1 MEIRKNWGRLLSLL
15 IVVVLIYWAVNN
27 ILIIQNFLD
36 AIISA
41 FQPFIFGASFA
52 FILNLPVKKIENW
65 LIKWQKEY
73 KSWFRPLAIIASFM
87 FVLLI
92 LFFLVFLVIPDL
104 ERTVTSFIEVV
115 PNQVS
120 GIINWVDHFFD
131 NNPEIIQFIQN
142 LEIDLDSAQQDLI
155 NYAQAFATN
164 TLGNIVS
171 FITGAVSSVVTIFIA
186 IVFAFF
192 LLTNKEKIIRQLKK
206 MIYSIWSLKWANYII
221 NVGQKANEVFSNFV
235 GGAITE
241 AFILGILVYLGMLIF
256 SFPFK
261 LSISVVTG
269 ALALIPI
276 YGAIIGGVIG
286 FILISVIHFKQAI
299 LFIIFIVIIQQIE
312 GNIIYPRVV
321 GNKVGLPGIWVMVSV
336 TVGGSFFGLI
346 GMLISVPLVSVIYSL
361 ISATVNYR
369 LEVAGLNINTDS
381 NNL

>member
-1 MEIRKNWGRLLSLL
+1 MEIGKNWRRLLSLL
-15 IVVVLIYWAVNN
+15 VIVVLIYWAVNN
-27 ILIIQNFLD
+27 MLMIQSFVNAL
-36 AIISA
+36 ISA

-52 FILNLPVKKIENW
+52 FILNLLVKRIENW
-65 LIKWQKEY
+65 LMKWQKEY
-73 KSWFRPLAIIASFM
+73 KSWFRILAIISSFM
-87 FVLLI
+87 FVILI

-115 PNQVS
+115 PNHVS
-120 GIINWVDHFFD
+120 VIIQWVNHFFD
-131 NNPEIIQFIQN
+131 NNTEIIQFVQN
-142 LEIDLDSAQQDLI
+142 LDIDLNSIQQELI
-155 NYAQAFATN
+155 NYAQTFATN

-171 FITGAVSSVVTIFIA
+171 FITGAVNSVVTIFIA

-206 MIYSIWSLKWANYII
+206 VIYSIWSLKWANYLI
-221 NVGQKANEVFSNFV
+221 NVGQKANEIFSNFV
-235 GGAITE
+235 GGAIIE
-241 AFILGILVYLGMLIF
+241 AFILGILVYIGMLIF

-286 FILISVIHFKQAI
+286 FILISVVNFKQAV
-299 LFIIFIVIIQQIE
+299 LFIVFIVIIQQIE

-321 GNKVGLPGIWVMVSV
+321 GNKVGLPSIWVMVSV

-346 GMLISVPLVSVIYSL
+346 GMLVSVPLVSVIYSL

-369 LEVAGLNINTDS
+369 LETAGLNIDTDS
-381 NNL
+381 KNL

>member
-1 MEIRKNWGRLLSLL
+1 MEIGKNWRRLLSLL
-15 IVVVLIYWAVNN
+15 VIVVLIYWAVNN
-27 ILIIQNFLD
+27 MLMIQSFVNAL
-36 AIISA
+36 ISA

-52 FILNLPVKKIENW
+52 FILNLLVKRIENW
-65 LIKWQKEY
+65 LMKWQKEY
-73 KSWFRPLAIIASFM
+73 KSWFRILAIISSFM
-87 FVLLI
+87 FVILI

-120 GIINWVDHFFD
+120 VIIQWVNHFFD
-131 NNPEIIQFIQN
+131 NNTEIIQFVQN
-142 LEIDLDSAQQDLI
+142 LDIDLNSIQQELI
-155 NYAQAFATN
+155 NYAQTFATN

-171 FITGAVSSVVTIFIA
+171 FITGAVNSVVTIFIA

-206 MIYSIWSLKWANYII
+206 VIYSIWSLKWANYLI
-221 NVGQKANEVFSNFV
+221 NVGQKANEIFSNFV
-235 GGAITE
+235 GGAIIE
-241 AFILGILVYLGMLIF
+241 AFILGILVYIGMLIF

-286 FILISVIHFKQAI
+286 FILISVVNFKQAV
-299 LFIIFIVIIQQIE
+299 LFIFFIVIIQQIE

-321 GNKVGLPGIWVMVSV
+321 GNKVGLPSIWVMVSV

-346 GMLISVPLVSVIYSL
+346 GMLVSVPLVSVIYSL

-369 LEVAGLNINTDS
+369 LETAGLNIDTDS
-381 NNL
+381 KNL

>member
-1 MEIRKNWGRLLSLL
+1 MEIGKNWRRLLSLL
-15 IVVVLIYWAVNN
+15 VIVVLIYWAVNN
-27 ILIIQNFLD
+27 MLMIQSFVNAL
-36 AIISA
+36 ISA

-52 FILNLPVKKIENW
+52 FILNLLVKRIENW
-65 LIKWQKEY
+65 LMKWQKEY
-73 KSWFRPLAIIASFM
+73 KSWFRILAIISSFM
-87 FVLLI
+87 FVILI

-120 GIINWVDHFFD
+120 VIIQWVNHFFD
-131 NNPEIIQFIQN
+131 NNTEIIQFVQN
-142 LEIDLDSAQQDLI
+142 LDIDLNSIQQELI
-155 NYAQAFATN
+155 NYAQTFATN

-171 FITGAVSSVVTIFIA
+171 FITGAVNSVVTIFIA

-206 MIYSIWSLKWANYII
+206 VIYSIWSLKWANYLI
-221 NVGQKANEVFSNFV
+221 NVGQKANEIFSNFV
-235 GGAITE
+235 GGAIIE
-241 AFILGILVYLGMLIF
+241 AFILGILVYIGMLIF

-286 FILISVIHFKQAI
+286 FILISVANFKQAV
-299 LFIIFIVIIQQIE
+299 LFIVFIVIIQQIE

-321 GNKVGLPGIWVMVSV
+321 GNKVGLPSIWVMVSV

-346 GMLISVPLVSVIYSL
+346 GMLVSVPLVSVIYSL

-369 LEVAGLNINTDS
+369 LETAGLNIDTDS
-381 NNL
+381 KNL

>member
-1 MEIRKNWGRLLSLL
+1 MEIGKNWRRLLSLL
-15 IVVVLIYWAVNN
+15 VIVVLIYWAVNN
-27 ILIIQNFLD
+27 MLMIQSFVNAL
-36 AIISA
+36 ISA

-52 FILNLPVKKIENW
+52 FILNLLVKRIENW
-65 LIKWQKEY
+65 LMKWQKEY
-73 KSWFRPLAIIASFM
+73 KSWFRILAIISSFM
-87 FVLLI
+87 FVILI

-120 GIINWVDHFFD
+120 VIIQWVNHFFD
-131 NNPEIIQFIQN
+131 NNTEIIQFVQN
-142 LEIDLDSAQQDLI
+142 LDIDLNSIQQELI
-155 NYAQAFATN
+155 NYAQTFATN

-171 FITGAVSSVVTIFIA
+171 FITGAVNSVVTIFIA

-206 MIYSIWSLKWANYII
+206 VIYSIWSLKWTNYLI
-221 NVGQKANEVFSNFV
+221 NVGQKANEIFSNFV
-235 GGAITE
+235 GGAIIE
-241 AFILGILVYLGMLIF
+241 AFILGILVYIGMLIF

-286 FILISVIHFKQAI
+286 FILISVVNFKQAV
-299 LFIIFIVIIQQIE
+299 LFIVFIVIIQQIE

-321 GNKVGLPGIWVMVSV
+321 GNKVGLPSIWVMVSV

-346 GMLISVPLVSVIYSL
+346 GMLVSVPLVSVIYSL

-369 LEVAGLNINTDS
+369 LETAGLNIDTDS
-381 NNL
+381 KNL

>member
-1 MEIRKNWGRLLSLL
+1 MEIGKNWRRLLSLL
-15 IVVVLIYWAVNN
+15 VIVVLIYWAVNN
-27 ILIIQNFLD
+27 MLMIQSFVNAL
-36 AIISA
+36 ISA

-52 FILNLPVKKIENW
+52 FILNLLVKRIENW
-65 LIKWQKEY
+65 LMKWQKEY
-73 KSWFRPLAIIASFM
+73 KSWFRILAIISSFM
-87 FVLLI
+87 FVILI

-120 GIINWVDHFFD
+120 VIIQWVNHFFD
-131 NNPEIIQFIQN
+131 NNTEIIQFVQN
-142 LEIDLDSAQQDLI
+142 LDIDLNSIQQELI
-155 NYAQAFATN
+155 NYAQTFATN

-192 LLTNKEKIIRQLKK
+192 LLTNKEKIIRQFKK
-206 MIYSIWSLKWANYII
+206 LVYSIWSLKWANYLI
-221 NVGQKANEVFSNFV
+221 NVGQKANEIFSNFV
-235 GGAITE
+235 GGAIIE
-241 AFILGILVYLGMLIF
+241 AFILGILVYIGMLIF

-286 FILISVIHFKQAI
+286 FVLISVVNFKQAV
-299 LFIIFIVIIQQIE
+299 LFIVFIVIIQQIE

-321 GNKVGLPGIWVMVSV
+321 GNKVGLPSIWVMVSV

-346 GMLISVPLVSVIYSL
+346 GMLVSVPLVSVIYSL

-369 LEVAGLNINTDS
+369 LETAGLNIDTDS
-381 NNL
+381 KNL

>member
-1 MEIRKNWGRLLSLL
+1 MEIGKNWRRLLSLL
-15 IVVVLIYWAVNN
+15 VIVVLIYWAVNN
-27 ILIIQNFLD
+27 MLMIQSFVNAL
-36 AIISA
+36 ISA

-52 FILNLPVKKIENW
+52 FILNLLVKRIENW
-65 LIKWQKEY
+65 LMKWQKEY
-73 KSWFRPLAIIASFM
+73 KSWFRILAIISSFM
-87 FVLLI
+87 FVILI

-120 GIINWVDHFFD
+120 VIVQWVNHFFD
-131 NNPEIIQFIQN
+131 NNTEIIQFVQN
-142 LEIDLDSAQQDLI
+142 LDIDLNSIQQELI
-155 NYAQAFATN
+155 NYAQTFATN

-171 FITGAVSSVVTIFIA
+171 FITGAVNSVVTIFIA

-206 MIYSIWSLKWANYII
+206 VIYSIWSLKWANYLI
-221 NVGQKANEVFSNFV
+221 NVGQKANEIFSNFV
-235 GGAITE
+235 GGAIIE
-241 AFILGILVYLGMLIF
+241 AFILGILVYIGMLIF

-286 FILISVIHFKQAI
+286 FILISVVNFKQAV
-299 LFIIFIVIIQQIE
+299 LFIVFIVIIQQIE

-321 GNKVGLPGIWVMVSV
+321 GNKVGLPSIWVMVSV

-346 GMLISVPLVSVIYSL
+346 GMLVSVPLVSVIYSL

-369 LEVAGLNINTDS
+369 LETAGLNIDTDS
-381 NNL
+381 KNL

>member
-1 MEIRKNWGRLLSLL
+1 MEIGKNWRRLLSLL
-15 IVVVLIYWAVNN
+15 VIVVLIYWAVNN
-27 ILIIQNFLD
+27 MLMIQSFVNAL
-36 AIISA
+36 ISA
-41 FQPFIFGASFA
+41 FQPFILGASFA
-52 FILNLPVKKIENW
+52 FILNLLVKRIENW
-65 LIKWQKEY
+65 LMKWQKEY
-73 KSWFRPLAIIASFM
+73 KSWFRILAIISSFM
-87 FVLLI
+87 FVILI

-120 GIINWVDHFFD
+120 VIIQWVNHFFD
-131 NNPEIIQFIQN
+131 NNTEIIQFVQN
-142 LEIDLDSAQQDLI
+142 LDIDLNSIQQELI
-155 NYAQAFATN
+155 NYAQTFATN

-171 FITGAVSSVVTIFIA
+171 FITGAVNSVVTIFIA

-206 MIYSIWSLKWANYII
+206 VIYSIWSLKWANYLI
-221 NVGQKANEVFSNFV
+221 NVGQKANEIFSNFV
-235 GGAITE
+235 GGAIIE
-241 AFILGILVYLGMLIF
+241 AFILGILVYIGMLIF

-286 FILISVIHFKQAI
+286 FILISVVNFKQAV
-299 LFIIFIVIIQQIE
+299 LFIVFIVIIQQIE

-321 GNKVGLPGIWVMVSV
+321 GNKVGLPSIWVMVSV

-346 GMLISVPLVSVIYSL
+346 GMLVSVPLVSVIYSL

-369 LEVAGLNINTDS
+369 LETAGLNIDTDS
-381 NNL
+381 KNL

>member
-1 MEIRKNWGRLLSLL
+1 MEIGKNWRRLLSLL
-15 IVVVLIYWAVNN
+15 VIVVLIYWAVNN
-27 ILIIQNFLD
+27 MLMIQSFVNAL
-36 AIISA
+36 ISA

-52 FILNLPVKKIENW
+52 FILNLLVKRIENW
-65 LIKWQKEY
+65 LMKWQKEY
-73 KSWFRPLAIIASFM
+73 KSWFRILAIISSFM
-87 FVLLI
+87 FVILI

-120 GIINWVDHFFD
+120 VIIQWVNHFFD
-131 NNPEIIQFIQN
+131 NNTEIIQFVQN
-142 LEIDLDSAQQDLI
+142 LDIDLNSIQQELI
-155 NYAQAFATN
+155 NYAQTFATN

-171 FITGAVSSVVTIFIA
+171 FITGAVNSVVTIFIA

-206 MIYSIWSLKWANYII
+206 VIYSIWSLKWANYLI
-221 NVGQKANEVFSNFV
+221 NVGQKANEIFSNFV
-235 GGAITE
+235 GGAIIE
-241 AFILGILVYLGMLIF
+241 AFILGILVYIGMLIF

-286 FILISVIHFKQAI
+286 FVLISVVNFKQAV
-299 LFIIFIVIIQQIE
+299 LFIVFIVIIQQIE

-321 GNKVGLPGIWVMVSV
+321 GNKVGLPSIWVMVSV

-346 GMLISVPLVSVIYSL
+346 GMLVSVPLVSVIYSL

-369 LEVAGLNINTDS
+369 LETAGLNIDTDS
-381 NNL
+381 KNL

>member
-1 MEIRKNWGRLLSLL
+1 MEIGKNWRRLLSLL
-15 IVVVLIYWAVNN
+15 VIVVLIYWAVNN
-27 ILIIQNFLD
+27 MLMIQSFVNAL
-36 AIISA
+36 ISA

-52 FILNLPVKKIENW
+52 FILNLLVKRIENW
-65 LIKWQKEY
+65 LMKWQKEY
-73 KSWFRPLAIIASFM
+73 KSWFRILAIISSFM
-87 FVLLI
+87 FVILI

-120 GIINWVDHFFD
+120 VIIQWVNHFFD
-131 NNPEIIQFIQN
+131 NNTEIIQFVQN
-142 LEIDLDSAQQDLI
+142 LDIDLNSIQQELI
-155 NYAQAFATN
+155 NYAQTFATN
-164 TLGNIVS
+164 TLGNIVR
-171 FITGAVSSVVTIFIA
+171 FITGAVNSVVTIFIA

-206 MIYSIWSLKWANYII
+206 VIYSIWSLKWANYLI
-221 NVGQKANEVFSNFV
+221 NVGQKANEIFSNFV
-235 GGAITE
+235 GGAIIE
-241 AFILGILVYLGMLIF
+241 AFILGILVYIGMLIF

-286 FILISVIHFKQAI
+286 FILISVVNFKQAV
-299 LFIIFIVIIQQIE
+299 LFIVFIVIIQQIE

-321 GNKVGLPGIWVMVSV
+321 GNKVGLPSIWVMVSV

-346 GMLISVPLVSVIYSL
+346 GMLVSVPLVSVIYSL

-369 LEVAGLNINTDS
+369 LETAGLNIDTDS
-381 NNL
+381 KNL

>member
-73 KSWFRPLAIIASFM
+73 KSWFLPLAIIASFM

-192 LLTNKEKIIRQLKK
+192 LLTNKEKI
-206 MIYSIWSLKWANYII
+206 
-221 NVGQKANEVFSNFV
+221 
-235 GGAITE
+235 T
-241 AFILGILVYLGMLIF
+241 
-256 SFPFK
+256 
-261 LSISVVTG
+261 
-269 ALALIPI
+269 
-276 YGAIIGGVIG
+276 
-286 FILISVIHFKQAI
+286 
-299 LFIIFIVIIQQIE
+299 
-312 GNIIYPRVV
+312 
-321 GNKVGLPGIWVMVSV
+321 
-336 TVGGSFFGLI
+336 
-346 GMLISVPLVSVIYSL
+346 
-361 ISATVNYR
+361 
-369 LEVAGLNINTDS
+369 
-381 NNL
+381 

>member
-1 MEIRKNWGRLLSLL
+1 
-15 IVVVLIYWAVNN
+15 
-27 ILIIQNFLD
+27 
-36 AIISA
+36 
-41 FQPFIFGASFA
+41 
-52 FILNLPVKKIENW
+52 
-65 LIKWQKEY
+65 
-73 KSWFRPLAIIASFM
+73 M
-87 FVLLI
+87 FVILI

-120 GIINWVDHFFD
+120 VIIQWVNHFFD
-131 NNPEIIQFIQN
+131 NNTEIIQFVQN
-142 LEIDLDSAQQDLI
+142 LDIDLNSIQQELI
-155 NYAQAFATN
+155 NYAQTFATN

-171 FITGAVSSVVTIFIA
+171 FITGAVNSVVTIFIA

-206 MIYSIWSLKWANYII
+206 VIYSIWSLKWANYLI
-221 NVGQKANEVFSNFV
+221 NVGQKANEIFSNFV
-235 GGAITE
+235 GGAIIE
-241 AFILGILVYLGMLIF
+241 AFILGILVYIGMLIF

-286 FILISVIHFKQAI
+286 FILISVVNFKQAV
-299 LFIIFIVIIQQIE
+299 LFIVFIVIIQQIE

-321 GNKVGLPGIWVMVSV
+321 GNKVGLPSIWVMVSV

-346 GMLISVPLVSVIYSL
+346 GMLVSVPLVSVIYSL

-369 LEVAGLNINTDS
+369 LETAGLNIDTDS
-381 NNL
+381 KNL